1 MLDKKLFKE
10 FLGDFEYYYV
20 KCLYKF
26 LEVSIKDSMERGQE
40 SRVDLLKSIN
50 ELAEWAE
57 IDIQTSR
64 FLNGEVKT

>member
-1 MLDKKLFKE
+1 M
-10 FLGDFEYYYV
+10 